1 VSEPSTVNGTQTR
14 RSEDGN
20 GRRSADGDGRGF
32 EDRSD
37 RAQTNVVGVVLLVGV
52 VVISVGTA
60 GIVVFDDAT
69 REVDDRVVDVRGAV
83 TTGGVTLVH
92 NGGDVLRTETLTLSV
107 SVNGSPQRTGVSD
120 GALTGSDPARF
131 EPGERW
137 VNDSLSFHERSVVEV
152 MLVDDLTGTVLFET
166 RQHPRDS
173 PLAVGAGS
181 PTPDPATPVPNRPPD
196 ATMSASDTTVQTA
209 VTVSFTDAS
218 TDADGTIET
227 VEWAFGDGDT
237 STDDDPTHAYDDD
250 GTYTVSLTVTDDDGA
265 TDTTTT
271 SISVSNRPPVA
282 AAEADPTSA
291 VVGEPIQFTN
301 ASFDNDGTIETV
313 QWEFGDGDTSTDD
326 DPTHAY
332 DAPGTYEAS
341 LTVTDDDGA
350 TSADTVQVQVAENEP
365 PEAVVQTDRWYLVWW
380 SWYGGAWEQ
389 RQANLSA
396 SRSSDPDG
404 SDTRL
409 EYRWEIQ
416 IVDRFWEYNTTG
428 DTLTRDDLQLGSRAS
443 QETSLRLLT
452 DPGGQNGYEVTIRL
466 TVTDVGGETDVEY
479 QTISVYA

>member
-1 VSEPSTVNGTQTR
+1 VNGTQTR

-237 STDDDPTHAYDDD
+237 STDDDPTHAYD
-250 GTYTVSLTVTDDDGA
+250 
-265 TDTTTT
+265 
-271 SISVSNRPPVA
+271 
-282 AAEADPTSA
+282 
-291 VVGEPIQFTN
+291 
-301 ASFDNDGTIETV
+301 
-313 QWEFGDGDTSTDD
+313 
-326 DPTHAY
+326 
-332 DAPGTYEAS
+332 APGTYEAS